1 MELFTPRLKDSN
13 PVWVGSLTADR
24 LRVSSKAISDALS
37 NLLFVCTND
46 AAVRREKLVGYLQF
60 FRVALTSKEVF
71 VRLGAGVL
79 PVREVLEQ
87 IEGFPIRL
95 NASPAE

>member
-1 MELFTPRLKDSN
+1 MELFTPRLKDLN

-60 FRVALTSKEVF
+60 FRVALTSKDGVDSI
-71 VRLGAGVL
+71 GA
-79 PVREVLEQ
+79 
-87 IEGFPIRL
+87 
-95 NASPAE
+95 

>member
-1 MELFTPRLKDSN
+1 MELFTTRLKDSN

-60 FRVALTSKEVF
+60 FRVALTSKDG
-71 VRLGAGVL
+71 LGSIGA
-79 PVREVLEQ
+79 
-87 IEGFPIRL
+87 
-95 NASPAE
+95 

>member
-13 PVWVGSLTADR
+13 PVWVGPLTADR

-60 FRVALTSKEVF
+60 FRVALTSKDGL
-71 VRLGAGVL
+71 RSIGGWC
-79 PVREVLEQ
+79 
-87 IEGFPIRL
+87 
-95 NASPAE
+95 ASGERSS